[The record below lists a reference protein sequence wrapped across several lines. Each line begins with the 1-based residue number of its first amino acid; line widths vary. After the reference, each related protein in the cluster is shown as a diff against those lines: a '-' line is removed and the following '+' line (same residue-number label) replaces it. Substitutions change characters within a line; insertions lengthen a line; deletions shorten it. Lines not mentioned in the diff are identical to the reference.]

1 MKKPKQIL
9 VIMILITLF
18 ISILYT
24 YLSKADILHILTGE
38 VTYTDTT
45 PAELSHVNAP
55 EANFSIY
62 SEGAILMD
70 SSTGKVLYGKNE
82 DEKLYP
88 ASTTKILTA
97 ILAIEKCN
105 LTDKITASNTAVMS
119 IPAGYSNAAIQPGE
133 ALTVQELLDL
143 FLIHSANEVGFIFAE
158 HISGSAEDFAT
169 LMNQKATEIGCKN
182 THFTNPSGLH
192 DSEHYSTAYD
202 MALIARYC
210 MKNETF
216 RNIVSKTSCTVKAT
230 DKYEERYFKN
240 TNDLI
245 IPSSKYYYEYAI
257 GIKTGFTTQAK
268 NCLISASLKD
278 GLELITVSLGAEATE
293 DGRSGRYVDTLNLFE
308 YGFSNYKIQQV
319 ATADTAVEEITIENA
334 TKDTKNLPLLLKDD
348 INSLAPIDLDLNN
361 LNYSVELN
369 ENISAP
375 ISEGDILG
383 KVTYRIDGINYSSD
397 LVASHSVEEF
407 NVSLFI
413 AQIGLALIVLLIITM
428 IFFPKKKRKN
438 SNRGNHMSSN
448 RKKSKKKNFKNYT
461 NFADSIYK
469 FE

>member
-1 MKKPKQIL
+1 MKKQKQIS
-9 VIMILITLF
+9 VIMILITIF
-18 ISILYT
+18 ISILCT
-24 YLSKADILHILTGE
+24 YLSQADISHILTGE
-38 VTYTDTT
+38 ITYTDST
-45 PAELSHVNAP
+45 PAELSPVNSSEVDFP
-55 EANFSIY
+55 IY
-62 SEGAILMD
+62 SQGAVLMD

-105 LTDKITASNTAVMS
+105 LTDKITASNNAVMS
-119 IPAGYSNAAIQPGE
+119 IPSGYSNAAIQPGE
-133 ALTVQELLDL
+133 SLTVKDLLDL

-158 HISGSAEDFAT
+158 HISGSTEDFAT
-169 LMNQKATEIGCKN
+169 LMNQKASELGCKN

-216 RNIVSKTSCTVKAT
+216 RDVVSKTSCTVEAT

-278 GLELITVSLGAEATE
+278 ELELITVTLGAEATE

-319 ATADTAVEEITIENA
+319 ATANTAVKEITIENA
-334 TKDTKNLPLLLKDD
+334 TKDTKNLELLLKDN
-348 INSLAPIDLDLNN
+348 ITSLTPADLDLTN
-361 LNYSVELN
+361 LDYSVTLN
-369 ENISAP
+369 DNISAP

-383 KVTYRIDGINYSSD
+383 KVTYNIDGINYSSD
-397 LVASHSVEEF
+397 LVASHGVEEF
-407 NVSLFI
+407 NVSLLI
-413 AQIGLALIVLLIITM
+413 AQVGLALVVLFIIAI
-428 IFFPKKKRKN
+428 IFSPKKKRRN
-438 SNRGNHMSSN
+438 SNRGNHMGSN
-448 RKKSKKKNFKNYT
+448 RKKSNKKKLKNYN
-461 NFADSIYK
+461 NFDSIYK